1 MKKYSIQV
9 DCANCAAKME
19 SAAKKVPGIADVAV
33 SFMAQKMQVD
43 GPDPRETME
52 AVLTACRKVERDC
65 KIFF

>member
-1 MKKYSIQV
+1 
-9 DCANCAAKME
+9 ME

-33 SFMAQKMQVD
+33 SFMAQKMQVAFAD
-43 GPDPRETME
+43 GADPREHME